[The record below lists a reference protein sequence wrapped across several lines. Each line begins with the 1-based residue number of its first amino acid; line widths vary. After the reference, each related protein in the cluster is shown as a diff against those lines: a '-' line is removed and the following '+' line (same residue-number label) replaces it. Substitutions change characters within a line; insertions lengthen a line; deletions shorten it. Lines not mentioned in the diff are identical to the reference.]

1 MGAMQYF
8 ILTTPGQPDE
18 VARWQR
24 RNAASYYE
32 PASQKWIAD
41 PLLAVEILAGD
52 DWRPVDVADLPPGL
66 PDVVPTTHVRSR
78 VKERSGGRRR
88 RR

>member
-1 MGAMQYF
+1 MRYF

-24 RNAASYYE
+24 RSSASYFE
-32 PASQKWIAD
+32 PESQKWIPD
-41 PLLAVEILAGD
+41 PLLAVEIFAGD
-52 DWRPVDVADLPPGL
+52 DWRPIDVADLPPGL
-66 PDVVPTTHVRSR
+66 PDVEPARPPSR
-78 VKERSGGRRR
+78 ARERSGSRRR

>member
-1 MGAMQYF
+1 MRYF

-24 RNAASYYE
+24 RSSASYYE
-32 PASQKWIAD
+32 PESQKWISD
-41 PLLAVEILAGD
+41 PLLAVEIFAGD
-52 DWRPVDVADLPPGL
+52 DWRPVEVADLPPGL
-66 PDVVPTTHVRSR
+66 ADVEPDGPRPR
-78 VKERSGGRRR
+78 VKERSGRRR

>member
-1 MGAMQYF
+1 MQYF

-18 VARWQR
+18 VARCPR
-24 RNAASYYE
+24 RSAASYYE
-32 PASQKWIAD
+32 PESQKWIPD

-52 DWRPVDVADLPPGL
+52 DWRPVDVSELPPGL
-66 PDVVPTTHVRSR
+66 PDVEPVSR
-78 VKERSGGRRR
+78 PLSRIKERSGGRRR